1 MQMQKYE
8 IISNRERINLIVAVL
23 NSLIVKYGI
32 WRLTCLFGQRDVD
45 GVGGARAGGAEESVE
60 VKWDCVSVGLR

>member
-8 IISNRERINLIVAVL
+8 IISNRERINLIVIVL
-23 NSLIVKYGI
+23 NSLIVRYGI

-45 GVGGARAGGAEESVE
+45 GVGGAGAGGAEEGVE
-60 VKWDCVSVGLR
+60 VESECASVGVR

>member
-8 IISNRERINLIVAVL
+8 IISNRERINLIVSVL
-23 NSLIVKYGI
+23 NSLIARYGI

-45 GVGGARAGGAEESVE
+45 GVGGAAAGRTKEGVE
-60 VKWDCVSVGLR
+60 VKWECVLA